1 LGRLQS
7 RLHRVQPGH
16 RVILQ
21 HDNAKPH
28 TAKLTKKLLDG
39 FGWEILEHPP
49 YSPDVAPSDFHLFR
63 SMEHWL
69 RGKKFLNDVELAN
82 SVICFFNSK
91 DGDFYARGI
100 DVLPSKW
107 EEVIEEEGGYFNY

>member
-1 LGRLQS
+1 
-7 RLHRVQPGH
+7 
-16 RVILQ
+16 
-21 HDNAKPH
+21 
-28 TAKLTKKLLDG
+28 
-39 FGWEILEHPP
+39 
-49 YSPDVAPSDFHLFR
+49 
-63 SMEHWL
+63 MEHWL

-91 DGDFYARGI
+91 DGDFYAHGI